1 MPPQS
6 QHLYTAR
13 DILLLPGIVLQSSE
27 SWLSGL
33 CILGHIMS
41 LSIVVKLLLG
51 QFLVGYVI
59 ITKPH
64 GTYEISCDF
73 SALTVRMLL

>member
-1 MPPQS
+1 M
-6 QHLYTAR
+6 H
-13 DILLLPGIVLQSSE
+13 
-27 SWLSGL
+27 
-33 CILGHIMS
+33 GHIMS

-59 ITKPH
+59 ITNLM
-64 GTYEISCDF
+64 GFDEISCDF